1 MSTLLRIFDGIAL
14 MILGFITARVG
25 CMVLVGG
32 LYERSVFSIVPGIL
46 GIAMVAG
53 GIYLFVKGWQWIS
66 ERGRQRPI
74 PFSNK
79 ASSYPQTSLS

>member
-14 MILGFITARVG
+14 MILGFIMARVG

-32 LYERSVFSIVPGIL
+32 LYERSVFSIVAGIL

-53 GIYLFVKGWQWIS
+53 VFTFLS
-66 ERGRQRPI
+66 RGG
-74 PFSNK
+74 SG
-79 ASSYPQTSLS
+79 